1 MNDNRVI
8 KEFLSEKIDVNK
20 VIPENI
26 RINLKISIN
35 YTELD

>member
-20 VIPENI
+20 VIPEI
-26 RINLKISIN
+26 LELNLKISIN